1 VQVAGADA
9 VAIGELAAANG
20 VVLHELSPLA
30 ASLEDAYMSLTAD
43 AVEYHSSTTTGTE
56 QNR

>member
-1 VQVAGADA
+1 